1 VGGLDVLVVDLTGGL
16 APSLTALA
24 QPGSRAMSTPAAT
37 SVAAAGAVLDALVR
51 RVDLVQMARSAGAM
65 DALGGDDAHR
75 LLVVHDFPTAFDDAA
90 VGRLRYL
97 VDEGPSAGVQV
108 LLTGTQSPVHEGSPL
123 VTTLFR
129 ESVRLPVEPDDHL
142 ADAWTHTQ
150 WRYTPDLGPD
160 DASVVDGVLRAA
172 ATDLR

>member
-1 VGGLDVLVVDLTGGL
+1 
-16 APSLTALA
+16 
-24 QPGSRAMSTPAAT
+24 
-37 SVAAAGAVLDALVR
+37 VLDMLVR

-65 DALGGDDAHR
+65 DALGDDGADR
-75 LLVVHDFPTAFDDAA
+75 LLVVHDFPTALDDAA

-108 LLTGTQSPVHEGSPL
+108 LLAGENSSVLDGSPL
-123 VTTLFR
+123 VSTLFR

-142 ADAWTHTQ
+142 ADGWTGTQ

-160 DASVVDGVLRAA
+160 DTGVLNSVLRSAA
-172 ATDLR
+172 STGEPA